1 VKISLRAQA
10 DSKSKPRDLYRS
22 ELVINKYAPE
32 RHAKKNNI
40 TNVIPSEEEQDM
52 LAIRGAIF

>member
-22 ELVINKYAPE
+22 ELVRNKYAPE
-32 RHAKKNNI
+32 RHAKKNI
-40 TNVIPSEEEQDM
+40 TKVIPSEEEQDK
-52 LAIRGAIF
+52 LAIRRAIF